1 MLADSTSEPYY
12 LHSKAK
18 EERAVLY
25 GILALVRRRLSSVL
39 HLGREVLPVCA
50 HHWKEAVDYF
60 RHAGSAEEALVVPE
74 GEEYQ
79 VKELSTAVGRE
90 LRERHLQEL
99 PQLVEKVRTYV
110 HC

>member
-1 MLADSTSEPYY
+1 M
-12 LHSKAK
+12 
-18 EERAVLY
+18 
-25 GILALVRRRLSSVL
+25 L
-39 HLGREVLPVCA
+39 HLGRDVLPVCV
-50 HHWKEAVDYF
+50 HRWKEAVDYF
-60 RHAGSAEEALVVPE
+60 THTVSAEEALVLPE

-99 PQLVEKVRTYV
+99 PQLVEKVRTHV

>member
-1 MLADSTSEPYY
+1 M
-12 LHSKAK
+12 
-18 EERAVLY
+18 
-25 GILALVRRRLSSVL
+25 L
-39 HLGREVLPVCA
+39 HLGREVLPVCV

-60 RHAGSAEEALVVPE
+60 RRAVSAEEALVVPE

-99 PQLVEKVRTYV
+99 PQLVEKVRAYIRMYV